1 MQMNQS
7 RMICVSGLEEGM
19 ENRPEISC
27 CAEIVLPGGAR
38 PPRRGRS
45 RPIAAAR
52 AGGAVLP
59 ARVQPL
65 SGAPAQEAGFS
76 TVQVEEK
83 EYDA

>member
-1 MQMNQS
+1 
-7 RMICVSGLEEGM
+7 MICVSGLEEGM
-19 ENRPEISC
+19 ENRAEISC
-27 CAEIVLPGGAR
+27 CAEIVLPGGES
-38 PPRRGRS
+38 PPQRGRS
-45 RPIAAAR
+45 RQIVAAR
-52 AGGAVLP
+52 AGGTAPP